1 MLTNRRAAGR
11 AAWWSAASIGAATLV
26 LLAATTAAD
35 AGEITDWSCVGGFGS
50 FNCVTRSG
58 PGGDPHVTQLPGALS
73 PPEQARAAE
82 RERRWVARCRPTVAY
97 DHYGVARYHYSAPG
111 CEFGLGEE

>member
-1 MLTNRRAAGR
+1 MLTNRRAAR
-11 AAWWSAASIGAATLV
+11 HAPWRPAAIGAATLV
-26 LLAATTAAD
+26 LLAAATAAY
-35 AGEITDWSCVGGFGS
+35 AGEITDTSCVGGFGS

-58 PGGDPHVTQLPGALS
+58 SGGDPHVTQLPGALS
-73 PPEQARAAE
+73 PPEQTRAAE

-97 DHYGVARYHYSAPG
+97 DDYGVARYRYAAPG